1 MPARSVARFPLV
13 KKRHYCREH
22 LVDDFG
28 KCWQNPLS
36 NGEFDSAVCDTGVSR
51 WTNFYIEGLNISTAA
66 APKIDGIYYDGILFP
81 RETMLRIRRVLSAN
95 KGDQGLIDLHSGN
108 FSDGG
113 PALSYMMFFRAA
125 TPFLD
130 VVALAVSLTRKAC
143 AVSAYIDSLW
153 FGESFHY
160 NSPAD
165 TFLVEIS
172 GLPFGL
178 FGDMLGGE
186 KHGAAHVDWIGPNL
200 YRGMGKQ
207 AHPFLILLGRWLSLA
222 N

>member
-1 MPARSVARFPLV
+1 MWSRLA
-13 KKRHYCREH
+13 
-22 LVDDFG
+22 
-28 KCWQNPLS
+28 NPE
-36 NGEFDSAVCDTGVSR
+36 N
-51 WTNFYIEGLNISTAA
+51 
-66 APKIDGIYYDGILFP
+66 
-81 RETMLRIRRVLSAN
+81 
-95 KGDQGLIDLHSGN
+95 
-108 FSDGG
+108 
-113 PALSYMMFFRAA
+113 
-125 TPFLD
+125 
-130 VVALAVSLTRKAC
+130 SL

-200 YRGMGKQ
+200 YRGMGK
-207 AHPFLILLGRWLSLA
+207 HTSFLDSARSLA
-222 N
+222 LVS

>member
-1 MPARSVARFPLV
+1 M
-13 KKRHYCREH
+13 
-22 LVDDFG
+22 
-28 KCWQNPLS
+28 
-36 NGEFDSAVCDTGVSR
+36 
-51 WTNFYIEGLNISTAA
+51 
-66 APKIDGIYYDGILFP
+66 
-81 RETMLRIRRVLSAN
+81 VLSRFGRACRLAN
-95 KGDQGLIDLHSGN
+95 PEN
-108 FSDGG
+108 F
-113 PALSYMMFFRAA
+113 
-125 TPFLD
+125 
-130 VVALAVSLTRKAC
+130 

-186 KHGAAHVDWIGPNL
+186 KHGAAHVDWVGPNL

-207 AHPFLILLGRWLSLA
+207 AVASFLELRGRWLSLTQ
-222 N
+222 